1 MNEVN
6 HEKKPTISI
15 GKVVFLIIIL
25 SVFVFAYSNNLFKS
39 PLNIDSS
46 LDADANSQ
54 VTINDRIKSWL
65 GLESSSGRKSSIITQ
80 EVIQEESSVVNVVE
94 NVSPSVVSIIVKRV
108 GFDFFSGPFESE
120 DGIGTGFIVDS
131 TGLIVTNS
139 HVVSDSSGEY
149 SVVTNDGDTY
159 EVTAIHLDEP
169 TDLAILEVV
178 AQDLPEVSLGDSDA
192 LRVGQSA
199 IAIGNALGRFS
210 NTVTVGV
217 VSGVARELSAYGGR
231 GELKTYEGAI
241 QTDAALNPGNSGGP
255 LLNSAGQ
262 VIGINV
268 ATTTG
273 ADNIGFAIP
282 VNTLK
287 PILNGFLAEGR
298 IIRPYIGVSYTV
310 ISPAMAELRGFP
322 EGAFISR
329 VIPNSPADKSG
340 LQRGDIITEFAGTPV
355 NDSVSLSGLIR
366 DREVGDSVK
375 LNVVRNDENISLTLV
390 LEEAPDSIQ

>member
-6 HEKKPTISI
+6 HERKPRLTFS
-15 GKVVFLIIIL
+15 KAIL
-25 SVFVFAYSNNLFKS
+25 LVLVLAVFAFAYTNDMFKLKS
-39 PLNIDSS
+39 ESKILNPKQETQIS
-46 LDADANSQ
+46 LSQRIMSWFGMDASA
-54 VTINDRIKSWL
+54 
-65 GLESSSGRKSSIITQ
+65 GRKTSILTQ

-94 NVSPSVVSIIVKRV
+94 NVSPSVVSVIVRRV

-131 TGLIVTNS
+131 TGLIITNS
-139 HVVSDSSGEY
+139 HVVSDSEGEY
-149 SVVTNDGDTY
+149 SVVTVDGETY
-159 EVTAIHLDEP
+159 EVIDIHLDEP
-169 TDLAILEVV
+169 TDLAIIEIV
-178 AQDLPEVSLGDSDA
+178 AQDLPEVVLGDSDT

-217 VSGVARELSAYGGR
+217 VSGVARELTAFGGR
-231 GELKTYEGAI
+231 GDLKTYESAI

-268 ATTTG
+268 ATSAG

-287 PILNGFLAEGR
+287 PILSGFLEEGR

-310 ISPAMAELRGFP
+310 ISAAMSELRGFP

-329 VIPNSPADKSG
+329 VVPNSPAFNAG
-340 LQRGDIITEFAGTPV
+340 IQRGDIITVFDGTLV
-355 NDSVSLSGLIR
+355 TEEVSLSELIR
-366 DREVGDSVK
+366 DKDVGDSIS
-375 LNVVRNDENISLTLV
+375 LEVVRGEESLNLTLV